1 MTNREA
7 TKKELID
14 RIEALVEESCTLVR
28 TKESWTRHVEI
39 QAEIMQLCRRAA
51 DLVHSENQA
60 PYWETESQEADA
72 GSRESRAA

>member
-1 MTNREA
+1 MNREA

-14 RIEALVEESCTLVR
+14 KIEALVEESCTLVR

-51 DLVHSENQA
+51 DLVNSADKA
-60 PYWETESQEADA
+60 PYWETDSGQK
-72 GSRESRAA
+72 SRETRAA

>member
-7 TKKELID
+7 TKKDLID

-51 DLVHSENQA
+51 DLVHDDNEA
-60 PYWETESQEADA
+60 PYWETESQDAD
-72 GSRESRAA
+72 GESRESRAA

>member
-1 MTNREA
+1 MKNPEGL
-7 TKKELID
+7 KKELID

-51 DLVHSENQA
+51 DLFHDGRQ
-60 PYWETESQEADA
+60 PYWEPDSDE
-72 GSRESRAA
+72 SRETRAA

>member
-1 MTNREA
+1 MNREA

-51 DLVHSENQA
+51 DLFQGANTA
-60 PYWETESQEADA
+60 PYWDTGSEESKRET
-72 GSRESRAA
+72 RAA